1 MPKHDEPLGSGNRP
15 PSAFVIRPE
24 PPTTRRSREA
34 LQDLARQLGLDRD
47 DRVTTAIVG
56 DELHITL
63 TPLGLAKADAT
74 TAGEAEA

>member
-1 MPKHDEPLGSGNRP
+1 MAKYDKSLHSGDRP

-24 PPTTRRSREA
+24 PPTTRPSREV

-47 DRVTTAIVG
+47 DRVTTTIVG

-63 TPLGLAKADAT
+63 TPLGLAEADAT
-74 TAGEAEA
+74 TTGEPEA